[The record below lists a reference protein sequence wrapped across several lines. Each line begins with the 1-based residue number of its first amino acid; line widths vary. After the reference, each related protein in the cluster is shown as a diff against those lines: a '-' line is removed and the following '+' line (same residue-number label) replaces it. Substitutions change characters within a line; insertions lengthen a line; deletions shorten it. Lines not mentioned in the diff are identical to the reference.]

1 MKEHHVVIEY
11 MCQCAKKRNLEQI
24 RSFDTKEEAE
34 EHSYEWADTLN
45 NTFCGRHGFDSV
57 EVEESYVI
65 SVESGSYVEAC
76 EI

>member
-1 MKEHHVVIEY
+1 MKEYHVVIEY
-11 MCQCAKKRNLEQI
+11 MCQCAKKRNLEQV
-24 RSFDTKEEAE
+24 RSFDSIEEAE

-57 EVEESYVI
+57 GVDENFVI
-65 SVESGSYVEAC
+65 SVENGCYVEAC

>member
-1 MKEHHVVIEY
+1 MKQYHVVLEKL
-11 MCQCAKKRNLEQI
+11 CQCAKKRNLEQI
-24 RSFDTKEEAE
+24 RSFEIKEEAE

-57 EVEESYVI
+57 EVDDNFVI
-65 SVESGSYVEAC
+65 SVEKGCFIEAC